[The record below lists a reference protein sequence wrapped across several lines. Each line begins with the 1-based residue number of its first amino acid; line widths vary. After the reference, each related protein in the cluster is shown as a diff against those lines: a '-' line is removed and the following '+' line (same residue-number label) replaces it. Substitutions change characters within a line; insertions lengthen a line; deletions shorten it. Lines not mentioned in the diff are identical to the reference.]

1 MTCQKFHDFNFDPL
15 TLDLHVIMH
24 ALDKSSDKNILIQ
37 EQPHAYAVAD
47 WALVTCHGDSQSYPA
62 EIMEAHENNLQ
73 IKVME
78 RAGGNFK

>member
-1 MTCQKFHDFNFDPL
+1 
-15 TLDLHVIMH
+15 MH

-37 EQPHAYAVAD
+37 EQPHAYGVVD

-62 EIMEAHENNLQ
+62 ETMEAYENNLQ
-73 IKVME
+73 INVME

>member
-1 MTCQKFHDFNFDPL
+1 M
-15 TLDLHVIMH
+15 HVIMH

-62 EIMEAHENNLQ
+62 EIMEAHENNLPN
-73 IKVME
+73 KVIE